1 MLEAYG
7 ISDTGCARTNNEDFY
22 LLVPSLGLYIVADGM
37 GGARAGELAS
47 KLAAETVLEY
57 VKSSG
62 DTGPEALMR
71 AFEDANRA
79 VIRAA
84 GESKNLQGMGTTLV
98 AALESETGVILAS
111 VGDSRAYRFDG
122 SLLTPITVDQTWVQE
137 VGRVLGIDEG
147 SLRNHPMRHVLTMAI
162 GVTEDLRIHTYAI
175 QMQPGDQLL
184 LSSDGLHGVVD
195 SEGIAKV
202 LASDGS
208 LEERC
213 RRLVMAARE
222 KGGPDNITAVLIQAV

>member
-57 VKSSG
+57 VERSG
-62 DTGPEALMR
+62 DTGSEALMR
-71 AFEDANRA
+71 AFETANRA

-111 VGDSRAYRFDG
+111 VGDSRAYHFDG

-202 LASDGS
+202 LSSDGS

-213 RRLVMAARE
+213 RLLVMAARE

>member
-7 ISDTGCARTNNEDFY
+7 ISDMGCARTNNEDFY

-62 DTGPEALMR
+62 DTSPEALMR

-98 AALESETGVILAS
+98 AALESETGVVLAS

>member
-62 DTGPEALMR
+62 DTSPEALMR